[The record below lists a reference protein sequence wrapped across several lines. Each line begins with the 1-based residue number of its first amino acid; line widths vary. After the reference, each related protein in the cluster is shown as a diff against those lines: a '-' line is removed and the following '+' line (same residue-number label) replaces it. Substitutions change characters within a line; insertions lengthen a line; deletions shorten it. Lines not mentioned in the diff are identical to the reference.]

1 MPRPHRWVTIDS
13 LNMMGITKTKIA
25 LLVLGFSLVLGCCFA
40 WMPSAE
46 ESYSIATQALRSGDY
61 AKAQE
66 HFERALGTKTQT
78 EKAQAGLLEALR
90 EVGRYDEALKRADE
104 FLALQEKSARIHFEK
119 GRSAQARGD
128 YALAEKH
135 WRRALVLGGEIRR
148 SALRELGSLLE
159 DTGRR
164 SEAQPLWQQLVD
176 DYRKGVVRG
185 SQDLGNVAVA
195 AWRLGWAQDAKDI
208 FLDATSGEDVSLE
221 SLAHFGFLFLEKYN
235 ATDATGVFRD
245 CLKIN
250 KRYPAALLGM
260 ALAKKYESNDEVEK
274 YSRAAL
280 EVNGSL
286 VPARNLLA
294 ELRMQEENY
303 DGAEQEL
310 RRALEIN
317 AKDLETLSLTA
328 VYHQYKGDQ
337 ASFQQTEEKVLGI
350 HPSYGRLY
358 YTVAENLVTR
368 RKYKQAVEFNRKA
381 LTLDSK
387 LWPAYTSL
395 GMNLMRIGELEEGR
409 KAIQQAFDG
418 DPFNIWAFNTLDLLD
433 QMDKFSQV
441 RSEHFLFRMAK
452 EDEPVLS
459 RYAPHLAEEVYS
471 KLTQKYGFTPEGP
484 LQVEIFPDH
493 GGFAVRTLGLPG
505 LGALGVCFGK
515 VVALDSPRAR
525 KIGSFNWGSTLWHEF
540 AHVITLQMTRH
551 NIPRWFSEGIS
562 VYEERRARPGWG
574 DDLTARFVRAYKDGK
589 LLKVSELNTG
599 MMRPKFP
606 EQIELS
612 YYQASLVCELI
623 EKKFGFAKILQ
634 ALNLYA
640 ENLPTQ
646 EVFRRTLGWDEAT
659 LDKEYAL
666 FLEERLRDRAQHVDF
681 TRLAEE
687 EKAFTS
693 KEGVKEILEKH
704 PNDFFANL
712 HLGLFLRKEK
722 LNKEAEGYLKKAQ
735 LLFPEFVEAAGNP
748 YQALMEIYLEE
759 KREDDALA
767 QIEAWI
773 RLDENAAPPLIR
785 AAEIFRTRKSWAE
798 TARMLELSIYIN
810 PYDLSA
816 HSMFGEAATE
826 TGNWPA
832 AVAAYQ
838 VLVGMNPADPAG
850 AHLNLARAWLGHG
863 KKQEAKRETLRALE
877 IAPGFPQAQDLLL
890 KLSAQ

>member
-1 MPRPHRWVTIDS
+1 
-13 LNMMGITKTKIA
+13 MMELTKTKSA
-25 LLVLGFSLVLGCCFA
+25 LLIFGFCLLLGFCFA
-40 WMPSAE
+40 WGPSADA
-46 ESYSIATQALRSGDY
+46 SYSLGNEALRSGDY
-61 AKAQE
+61 VKALE
-66 HFERALGTKTQT
+66 HFERALGMKTET
-78 EKAQAGLLEALR
+78 EKAQAGLLETLR
-90 EVGRYDEALKRADE
+90 EVGRYEEAQKRADE
-104 FLALQEKSARIHFEK
+104 FLALQEKSPRVHFEK
-119 GRSAQARGD
+119 GRSAKERGD
-128 YALAEKH
+128 YPLAEKH
-135 WRRALVLGGEIRR
+135 LRRALVLGGEIRR
-148 SALRELGSLLE
+148 SAVRELGTLLE
-159 DTGRR
+159 ETGRLP
-164 SEAQPLWQQLVD
+164 EAQTLWQQLVD

-195 AWRLGWAQDAKDI
+195 AWRLGWAHDAKDI
-208 FLDATSGEDVSLE
+208 FIDATSGEGVSLE
-221 SLAHFGFLFLEKYN
+221 SLALFGFLFLEKY
-235 ATDATGVFRD
+235 DATNAMGVFRD

-260 ALAKKYESNDEVEK
+260 ALAKKYDSNDEVEK
-274 YSRAAL
+274 FSREAL
-280 EVNGSL
+280 EVNVNL

-303 DGAEQEL
+303 DGAQQEL
-310 RRALEIN
+310 RRALEVN
-317 AKDLETLSLTA
+317 PKDLETLSLTA
-328 VYHQYKGDQ
+328 VYHQYKGDR

-358 YTVAENLVTR
+358 YIVAENLVTR
-368 RKYKQAVEFNRKA
+368 RMYKEAVEFDRKA

-395 GMNLMRIGELEEGR
+395 GMNLMRIGELDEGR

-418 DPFNIWAFNTLDLLD
+418 DRFNIWAFNTLDLLD

-459 RYAPHLAEEVYS
+459 RYAPRLAEEVYS
-471 KLTQKYGFTPEGP
+471 KLTQRYGFTPEGP

-574 DDLTARFVRAYKDGK
+574 DDLTAKFVKAYKDGK
-589 LLKVSELNTG
+589 LLKVSELNSG
-599 MMRPKFP
+599 MMRPKFA

-623 EKKFGFAKILQ
+623 EQKFGFAKILQ

-640 ENLPTQ
+640 ENLPTP

-666 FLEERLRDRAQHVDF
+666 FLEGRLRDRAEHVDF
-681 TRLAEE
+681 NRLVAE
-687 EKAFTS
+687 EKAFTT
-693 KEGVKEILEKH
+693 KEGVKEILEKY
-704 PNDFFANL
+704 PDDFFANL
-712 HLGLFLRKEK
+712 HLGLFLRRDK
-722 LNKEAEGYLKKAQ
+722 LNKEAEVYLKKAQ
-735 LLFPEFVEAAGNP
+735 LLFPEFVEATGNP
-748 YQALMEIYLEE
+748 YQALIEIYLEE

-767 QIEAWI
+767 QIEAWT
-773 RLDENAAPPLIR
+773 RFDENAAPPLIR
-785 AAEIFRTRKSWAE
+785 AAEIFRNRKNWAE
-798 TARMLELSIYIN
+798 TARMLELSMYIN
-810 PYDLSA
+810 PYDIST
-816 HSMFGEAATE
+816 HTMFGEAATE
-826 TGNWPA
+826 TRNWPA
-832 AVAAYQ
+832 AVTAYQ
-838 VLVGMNPADPAG
+838 VLVAMDPADPAG
-850 AHLNLARAWLGHG
+850 AHLNLARAWLGNG

-877 IAPGFPQAQDLLL
+877 IAPGFLQAQELLL
-890 KLSAQ
+890 KLTAQ